1 MSNESEAATL
11 LSRVSRKI
19 HHSISSTPYF
29 HFLLIICSYV
39 KMAEEYDLPAG
50 DFDFGEEKSQ
60 PTPDVS
66 KLNVSKGMK
75 RKLEAAGAMGGDE
88 MESEAKRKS
97 PEQIA
102 IHQACVCSVLR
113 YSGSRRFGDWLKQIG
128 FGKNL
133 SLKSLKAMPLCELE
147 DLLVRLEV
155 ACASRQSSNQ
165 LESLVLG
172 GVELAEVAIKKT
184 RLPLYVTG
192 TSAIL
197 RNDEHFLDLLEC
209 ANLKY
214 GSKMQGDI
222 RTMLLMSIL
231 SAAGRVHAMN
241 SVLINRAKIITANV
255 NNDESATNERP
266 PNEGGNLQRNGLG
279 GDAVFATQRDGASVR
294 SDDESSHG

>member
-1 MSNESEAATL
+1 METQ
-11 LSRVSRKI
+11 
-19 HHSISSTPYF
+19 
-29 HFLLIICSYV
+29 
-39 KMAEEYDLPAG
+39 AEEYDLPAG
-50 DFDFGEEKSQ
+50 DFDFGEEKTE
-60 PTPDVS
+60 TPDVS

-75 RKLEAAGAMGGDE
+75 RKLEAVGAMGGDE
-88 MESEAKRKS
+88 MESAAKRQT

-102 IHQACVCSVLR
+102 LHQACMCAILR
-113 YSGSRRFGDWLKQIG
+113 YSASRRFGDWLKQIG

-133 SLKSLKAMPLCELE
+133 SLKSLKAMPLCDLE

-197 RNDEHFLDLLEC
+197 RNDDHFLDLLEC

-214 GSKMQGDI
+214 GSKMQGDV
-222 RTMLLMSIL
+222 RTMLLMSVL

-241 SVLINRAKIITANV
+241 SVLINRSKIITANV
-255 NNDESATNERP
+255 NNDVSTTNERP
-266 PNEGGNLQRNGLG
+266 DDEGGDMQRTGLG
-279 GDAVFATQRDGASVR
+279 RDEVPPAECDGSSDG
-294 SDDESSHG
+294 SDDVVGDD